1 MMLAIELLLLLLL
14 LLMQLLQ
21 QLATSETSELRPDA
35 SEGAHHCGPHH
46 CREAAYWKRAAA
58 SRKYNLEPKWLRSFR
73 TSKHHEW
80 VRVLKG
86 FGKPFQG
93 PLGEASET
101 RGPFQFP
108 PVVAP

>member
-21 QLATSETSELRPDA
+21 QLATSELRPDA

-46 CREAAYWKRAAA
+46 CGEAAYWKRAAA
-58 SRKYNLEPKWLRSFR
+58 SRKYNLEPKWLRSFE

-80 VRVLKG
+80 VLVLK
-86 FGKPFQG
+86 
-93 PLGEASET
+93 
-101 RGPFQFP
+101 
-108 PVVAP
+108 